1 MAAIPQQKETWTD
14 RLKSSSWLTIAWDW
28 FMNLM
33 ARAVEPVL
41 WVTLIFSCYQLIPQA
56 PPAPAVLVNLS
67 FILQFIA
74 LDVGGAGLL
83 KLAQAQELPRWSYPR
98 LLAYALIGVTLFT
111 VSYAGL
117 QHVLVIDAHFTI
129 AVEVALVVIRSILT
143 VLYGQAIHA
152 MKQTD
157 DLARET
163 LSQVRAETVRERA
176 VLHDLRETVSRL
188 KQEQDECLKQRDD
201 LLFQSSDL
209 KQQIEQ
215 QQAALTRMKQ
225 SVQQPR
231 QALSAVQEQLASE
244 RDRLV
249 RVQAEVQAQLASERE
264 RLIRVQADAK
274 MAEATLAG
282 LKQQEMMAR
291 EMLVSLQTETDRL
304 QEKLARMKQREVS
317 VSSRGETRG
326 ETKKMAVVSRHET
339 HPETTRETE
348 PALRV
353 VKQSQEHEGEST
365 RQIETLLREGGLT
378 VREIAARVGCSPAT
392 VTRRKQAMERERAS

>member
-14 RLKSSSWLTIAWDW
+14 RLKSSSWVTICWDW

-56 PPAPAVLVNLS
+56 PPAPAALVNLS

-74 LDVGGAGLL
+74 LDIGGAGLL
-83 KLAQAQELPRWSYPR
+83 KLAQAQELPRWSYAR

-117 QHVLVIDAHFTI
+117 QHVLVIDKHFTI

-157 DLARET
+157 EVARET
-163 LSQVRAETVRERA
+163 LAQVRAETVRERA
-176 VLHDLRETVSRL
+176 VLHDLRETVKHL
-188 KQEQDECLKQRDD
+188 KQEQDEYLKQRDD

-215 QQAALTRMKQ
+215 QQVALTRMKQ

-231 QALSAVQEQLASE
+231 QALTAVQEQLASE
-244 RDRLV
+244 RERLV
-249 RVQAEVQAQLASERE
+249 RVQA
-264 RLIRVQADAK
+264 DAK
-274 MAEATLAG
+274 LAETTLAG
-282 LKQQEMMAR
+282 LKQQEKIVR
-291 EMLVSLQTETDRL
+291 ETLVSLQAETDRL
-304 QEKLARMKQREVS
+304 QEKLTQMKQREVS
-317 VSSRGETRG
+317 VSSRGETRS
-326 ETKKMAVVSRHET
+326 ETKKMGVVSR
-339 HPETTRETE
+339 PETSRETDQL
-348 PALRV
+348 LRV
-353 VKQSQEHEGEST
+353 VKQTQETDDELT
-365 RQIETLLREGGLT
+365 RRIETLLREGGLT

-392 VTRRKQAMERERAS
+392 VTRRKQAMERAS